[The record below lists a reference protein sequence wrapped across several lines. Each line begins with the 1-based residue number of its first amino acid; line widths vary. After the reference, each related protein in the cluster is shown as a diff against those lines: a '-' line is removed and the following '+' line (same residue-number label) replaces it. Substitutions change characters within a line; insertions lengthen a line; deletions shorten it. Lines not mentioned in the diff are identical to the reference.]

1 MTPILFY
8 GVPAGC
14 SFGSIVALE
23 WLQIPYRLCRIDML
37 SEEIRSE
44 DYRRVNPVAET
55 PSLLTAD
62 GRLLS
67 ESMAILGHLAPH
79 GVGAGLAFA
88 QGSAGFDR
96 LNQMLAFLNTSLFG
110 GFSPLWY
117 AYEHELGDEAKAV
130 LRDFGSMQLEKAH
143 ADLAAMLGEGP
154 YLLGERPTLA
164 DAYFYGIARWA
175 EYHGIPDRSAWP
187 GLQGLVGRLADDP
200 AVRFAEAIEK
210 GETAVSTGGF
220 QGHVSLGEALGALG
234 KAA

>member
-44 DYRRVNPVAET
+44 AYQRVNPVAET
-55 PSLLTAD
+55 PSLLTSD

-79 GVGAGLAFA
+79 GVGSGLAFA
-88 QGSAGFDR
+88 QGTAGFDR
-96 LNQMLAFLNTSLFG
+96 LNQMLAFLNTALFG

-117 AYEHELGDEAKAV
+117 AYEHELGDEAKAA
-130 LRDFGSMQLEKAH
+130 LRDFGAIQLEKAH
-143 ADLAAMLGEGP
+143 ADLAVMLGEGP
-154 YLLGERPTLA
+154 FLLGDKPTLA

-175 EYHGIPDRSAWP
+175 EYHGVPDRSAWP
-187 GLQGLVGRLADDP
+187 GLQGLFERLHDDP
-200 AVRFAEAIEK
+200 AVRFAHALED
-210 GETAVSTGGF
+210 GETAVSTGAFLG
-220 QGHVSLGEALGALG
+220 QVSLDEALGELRQ
-234 KAA
+234 AA

>member
-44 DYRRVNPVAET
+44 AYQRVNPVAET
-55 PSLLTAD
+55 PSLLTSD

-79 GVGAGLAFA
+79 GVGPGLAFA
-88 QGSAGFDR
+88 QGTAGFDR
-96 LNQMLAFLNTSLFG
+96 LNQMLAFLNTALFG

-117 AYEHELGDEAKAV
+117 AYEHELGDEAKAA
-130 LRDFGSMQLEKAH
+130 LQDFGAIQLEKAH

-154 YLLGERPTLA
+154 FLLGDKPTLA

-175 EYHGIPDRSAWP
+175 EYHGVPDRSAWP
-187 GLQGLVGRLADDP
+187 GLQGLFERLHDDP
-200 AVRFAEAIEK
+200 AVRFAHALED
-210 GETAVSTGGF
+210 GETAVSTGAFLG
-220 QGHVSLGEALGALG
+220 QVSLDEALGELRQ
-234 KAA
+234 AA

>member
-23 WLQIPYRLCRIDML
+23 WLRIPYRLCRIDML
-37 SEEIRSE
+37 GDEIRSE
-44 DYRRVNPVAET
+44 GYRRVNPVAET
-55 PSLLTAD
+55 PSLLTSD

-79 GVGAGLAFA
+79 GVDPGLAFA
-88 QGSAGFDR
+88 QGTAGFDR
-96 LNQMLAFLNTSLFG
+96 LNQMLAFLNTALFG

-117 AYEHELGDEAKAV
+117 AYEHGLEGAAKAA
-130 LRDFGSMQLEKAH
+130 LHDFGAGLLEKAH
-143 ADLAAMLGEGP
+143 ADLAGMLGEGP
-154 YLLGERPTLA
+154 FLLGGRPTLA

-175 EYHGIPDRSAWP
+175 EYHGVPDRTAWP
-187 GLQGLVGRLADDP
+187 GLQGLFEQLREDP

-210 GETAVSTGGF
+210 GEEAVSCGGF
-220 QGHVSLGEALGALG
+220 RGHVSLDEALGELRQ
-234 KAA
+234 AA